1 MRPELPEG
9 LVVALFA
16 GSWLQW
22 AIIARPFEYYYYYSM
37 AATFL
42 CLAVPTALRRAPDYR
57 MLGIRVSLIAA
68 AAATVVFVMFYPKMA
83 GLEAPWDC
91 AIKCIAAL
99 AH

>member
-1 MRPELPEG
+1 M
-9 LVVALFA
+9 
-16 GSWLQW
+16 QW

-42 CLAVPTALRRAPDYR
+42 CLAVPTALRRAQDYR
-57 MLGIRVSLIAA
+57 MPGLHVPLIAA
-68 AAATVVFVMFYPKMA
+68 AAATVGFVMFYPKMA